1 MNRAPKFGKI
11 ELLIKNDSPN
21 KDKGIQSNEKIEF
34 LDSGLM
40 ITGDYLIVIIDER
53 DELNNT
59 LTSTGKIFHLNQIL
73 AYKTH
78 SI

>member
-11 ELLIKNDSPN
+11 ELLLKQPRTSDM
-21 KDKGIQSNEKIEF
+21 GIQPTERVEF

-40 ITGDYLIVIIDER
+40 ITGDHIIVIIDER

-59 LTSTGKIFHLNQIL
+59 LTSTGKIFNLNDVL

>member
-11 ELLIKNDSPN
+11 ELLLKQPKVSFTSD
-21 KDKGIQSNEKIEF
+21 IQSIERIEF

-40 ITGDYLIVIIDER
+40 ITGDHIIVIIDER

-59 LTSTGKIFHLNQIL
+59 LTSTGKIFNLSDVM

>member
-11 ELLIKNDSPN
+11 ELILKKPKTSDKLIQPT
-21 KDKGIQSNEKIEF
+21 EKVEF

-40 ITGDYLIVIIDER
+40 ITGDHIIVVIDER
-53 DELNNT
+53 DELTNT
-59 LTSTGKIFHLNQIL
+59 LTSTGKIFNLSDVV

>member
-11 ELLIKNDSPN
+11 EVLLKSQPTG
-21 KDKGIQSNEKIEF
+21 DKSIQPTEILEF

-40 ITGDYLIVIIDER
+40 ITGNFLVVVIDER
-53 DELNNT
+53 DELKNT
-59 LTSTGKIFHLNQIL
+59 LTSTGKIFNLDNVL

-78 SI
+78 SF

>member
-1 MNRAPKFGKI
+1 
-11 ELLIKNDSPN
+11 
-21 KDKGIQSNEKIEF
+21 
-34 LDSGLM
+34 M
-40 ITGDYLIVIIDER
+40 ITGDHIIVVIDER

-59 LTSTGKIFHLNQIL
+59 LTSTGKIFNLNDIV

>member
-11 ELLIKNDSPN
+11 ELLIKQS
-21 KDKGIQSNEKIEF
+21 KTSDKSIQPTERVEF

-40 ITGDYLIVIIDER
+40 ITGDHIIVVIDER

-59 LTSTGKIFHLNQIL
+59 LTSTGKIFNLNDVV

>member
-11 ELLIKNDSPN
+11 ELLIKTPKVSFTSD
-21 KDKGIQSNEKIEF
+21 IQPTERIEF
-34 LDSGLM
+34 LDAGLM
-40 ITGDYLIVIIDER
+40 ITGDHIIVIIDER

-59 LTSTGKIFHLNQIL
+59 LTSTGKIFHLDTVL

-78 SI
+78 SA

>member
-11 ELLIKNDSPN
+11 ELLLKGSST
-21 KDKGIQSNEKIEF
+21 KDKAIQPTEKIEF

-40 ITGDYLIVIIDER
+40 ITGDYLIVVVDER
-53 DELNNT
+53 NELDNT
-59 LTSTGKIFHLNQIL
+59 LTSTGKIFNMNQVV

>member
-11 ELLIKNDSPN
+11 ELLIKQPKTS
-21 KDKGIQSNEKIEF
+21 DKGIQPTERIEF

-40 ITGDYLIVIIDER
+40 ITGDHIIVVIDER

-59 LTSTGKIFHLNQIL
+59 LTSTGKIFNLNDIV

>member
-11 ELLIKNDSPN
+11 ELLIRDNSHNDPLFKS
-21 KDKGIQSNEKIEF
+21 ETKIEF
-34 LDSGLM
+34 DDCGLM
-40 ITGDYLIVIIDER
+40 ITGDYIIVIIDEK

-59 LTSTGKIFHLNQIL
+59 LTSTGRIFNMRDVS

>member
-11 ELLIKNDSPN
+11 ELLIKQPKTS
-21 KDKGIQSNEKIEF
+21 DKSIQPTERIEF

-40 ITGDYLIVIIDER
+40 ITGDHIIVVIDER

-59 LTSTGKIFHLNQIL
+59 LTSTGKIFNLNDII

>member
-1 MNRAPKFGKI
+1 MNRAPKFSKI
-11 ELLIKNDSPN
+11 ELLLKTPKT
-21 KDKGIQSNEKIEF
+21 KDTGIQPTEKIEF

-40 ITGDYLIVIIDER
+40 ITGDHIIVIIDER

-59 LTSTGKIFHLNQIL
+59 LTSTGKIFNLENVL

-78 SI
+78 SV

>member
-11 ELLIKNDSPN
+11 ELLLKGPKT
-21 KDKGIQSNEKIEF
+21 KDTAIQPTEKIEF

-40 ITGDYLIVIIDER
+40 ITGDYIIVVVDER

-59 LTSTGKIFHLNQIL
+59 LTSTGKIFKLDDVL

>member
-1 MNRAPKFGKI
+1 MNRAPKFSKI
-11 ELLIKNDSPN
+11 ELVIKDLTK
-21 KDKGIQSNEKIEF
+21 KDKAIVSTEKLEF

-40 ITGDYLIVIIDER
+40 ITGDYLIVVIDER
-53 DELNNT
+53 NELDNT
-59 LTSTGKIFHLNQIL
+59 LTSTGKVFNMNQVV

>member
-11 ELLIKNDSPN
+11 ELLLKKPKTANVQPT
-21 KDKGIQSNEKIEF
+21 ERIEF

-40 ITGDYLIVIIDER
+40 ITGDHIIVVIDER
-53 DELNNT
+53 DEINNT
-59 LTSTGKIFHLNQIL
+59 LTSTGKIFNLNDVV

>member
-1 MNRAPKFGKI
+1 MNKAPKFGKV
-11 ELLIKNDSPN
+11 ELLLKQPRTS
-21 KDKGIQSNEKIEF
+21 DKGIQSTEKIEF

-40 ITGDYLIVIIDER
+40 ITGDHIIVIIDER

-59 LTSTGKIFHLNQIL
+59 LTSTGKIFNLSDVV

-78 SI
+78 SV

>member
-11 ELLIKNDSPN
+11 ELLLRKYKNSNIDSIN
-21 KDKGIQSNEKIEF
+21 KVEF
-34 LDSGLM
+34 LDAGLM
-40 ITGDYLIVIIDER
+40 ITGDHIIVIIDER

-59 LTSTGKIFHLNQIL
+59 LTSTGKIFKLNDVT

>member
-11 ELLIKNDSPN
+11 ELLLRKYKNSNIDTI
-21 KDKGIQSNEKIEF
+21 DKVEF
-34 LDSGLM
+34 LDAGLM
-40 ITGDYLIVIIDER
+40 ITGDHIIVIIDER

-59 LTSTGKIFHLNQIL
+59 LTSTGKIFNLNDVT

>member
-11 ELLIKNDSPN
+11 ELLIKKPKVSNIDTI
-21 KDKGIQSNEKIEF
+21 DKLEF
-34 LDSGLM
+34 LDAGLM
-40 ITGDYLIVIIDER
+40 ITGDHIIVIIDER

-59 LTSTGKIFHLNQIL
+59 LTSTGKIFNLKDIT

>member
-11 ELLIKNDSPN
+11 ELLIKEPN
-21 KDKGIQSNEKIEF
+21 PTDKKFNNETKVEF
-34 LDSGLM
+34 FDCGLM
-40 ITGDYLIVIIDER
+40 ITGDYIIVIIDEK

-59 LTSTGKIFHLNQIL
+59 LTSTGKIFNLKEVS

-78 SI
+78 AI

>member
-1 MNRAPKFGKI
+1 MNKAPKFGKI
-11 ELLIKNDSPN
+11 ELLIKQPRVSFTSD
-21 KDKGIQSNEKIEF
+21 IQSTEKIEF

-40 ITGDYLIVIIDER
+40 ITGDHIIVIIDER
-53 DELNNT
+53 DELKNT
-59 LTSTGKIFHLNQIL
+59 LTSTGKIFNLKDIV

>member
-11 ELLIKNDSPN
+11 ELLLKQPQTRD
-21 KDKGIQSNEKIEF
+21 KDIQPSKRIEF

-40 ITGDYLIVIIDER
+40 ITGNHIIVVIDEK
-53 DELNNT
+53 DEINNT
-59 LTSTGKIFHLNQIL
+59 LTSTGKIFHLDNVI

-78 SI
+78 AV

>member
-11 ELLIKNDSPN
+11 ELLL
-21 KDKGIQSNEKIEF
+21 KDLTKKDTSIVSTEKVEF

-40 ITGDYLIVIIDER
+40 ITGDYLIVIVDER
-53 DELNNT
+53 NELDNT
-59 LTSTGKIFHLNQIL
+59 LTSTGKIFNMNQIV